1 MKVSTWGLKE
11 CKNKK
16 RCMLIYFGC
25 YDWHLIRDFVENEKS
40 REMSVMFDQLLDVMM
55 CMSMIL

>member
-1 MKVSTWGLKE
+1 
-11 CKNKK
+11 
-16 RCMLIYFGC
+16 MLIYFGC